1 MGCNYAAESNHATTN
16 QPTPV
21 IADRETKLYIMTF
34 GVVNILPKPP
44 WPVVCLEDDSY
55 IGKFA
60 GKNIRMLCS
69 HLLQNNIILLIDRVQ
84 LCDTYE

>member
-44 WPVVCLEDDSY
+44 WPVVYLEDDS
-55 IGKFA
+55 
-60 GKNIRMLCS
+60 
-69 HLLQNNIILLIDRVQ
+69 
-84 LCDTYE
+84 